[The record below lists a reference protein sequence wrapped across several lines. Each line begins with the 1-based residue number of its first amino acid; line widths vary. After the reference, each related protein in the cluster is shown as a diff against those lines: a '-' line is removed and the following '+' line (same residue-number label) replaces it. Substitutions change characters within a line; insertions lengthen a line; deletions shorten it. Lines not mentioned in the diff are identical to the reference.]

1 MNNTFDIFDEMTNEI
16 DMKLLKL
23 QLFNEAAKREFE
35 LNKQQAEIKVLKE
48 SGTQSDLNMLYEA
61 AEEGLINK
69 MQRSLKAAI
78 EALKEFIKKIIDKI
92 KSIFQSKQG
101 KETLDKMEDIC
112 NKNPN
117 VKNRKI
123 EITDIDKEQKCLQK
137 GIDKLSGI
145 IAKIKGGHNKDSF
158 DKEID
163 DVIEETNRERAKII
177 AIGAGITVTVGAAI
191 ALIKKYTKTSEDIG
205 KNAIYA
211 VDKNSELNEINDVMS
226 NISGTDIDD
235 DEALQ
240 AAKLGNDKVIKAKN
254 AQINLCKER
263 MSSVLNFIKTT
274 GNKLRGK
281 VISRDLEKEMN
292 ESTEYIDVSIDSS
305 LDDVNDVAVESY
317 LESLYNEVIVESGTG
332 DIKDELRKMTTDYRE
347 LQKKIKSSI
356 KEKKLDDAIKYID
369 EADKILDKSEKVVTS
384 VVTSTDISVKQE
396 VTDNM
401 VYFLK
406 VLATDFVSD
415 AVLKLLV
422 DKINANGM
430 NIPYQSDSVEK
441 KVAFSAIATAIYKI
455 RKEKSNSSTG
465 IEMSFKNAVKAKRK
479 QLSKYKNNIEKI
491 KSKLST
497 YNESVGFDDMIAIET
512 TSLGLNDDSFDILES
527 EIFDI

>member
-1 MNNTFDIFDEMTNEI
+1 MT
-16 DMKLLKL
+16 
-23 QLFNEAAKREFE
+23 
-35 LNKQQAEIKVLKE
+35 
-48 SGTQSDLNMLYEA
+48 TDLN
-61 AEEGLINK
+61 I
-69 MQRSLKAAI
+69 
-78 EALKEFIKKIIDKI
+78 
-92 KSIFQSKQG
+92 
-101 KETLDKMEDIC
+101 
-112 NKNPN
+112 
-117 VKNRKI
+117 
-123 EITDIDKEQKCLQK
+123 
-137 GIDKLSGI
+137 
-145 IAKIKGGHNKDSF
+145 
-158 DKEID
+158 
-163 DVIEETNRERAKII
+163 
-177 AIGAGITVTVGAAI
+177 
-191 ALIKKYTKTSEDIG
+191 
-205 KNAIYA
+205 
-211 VDKNSELNEINDVMS
+211 
-226 NISGTDIDD
+226 
-235 DEALQ
+235 
-240 AAKLGNDKVIKAKN
+240 
-254 AQINLCKER
+254 
-263 MSSVLNFIKTT
+263 IKTT

-479 QLSKYKNNIEKI
+479 QLSKYKNTIEKI

-497 YNESVGFDDMIAIET
+497 YNESVDFDDMIAIET

>member
-48 SGTQSDLNMLYEA
+48 SGTESDLNMLYEA

-69 MQRSLKAAI
+69 MQRSLKTAI

-112 NKNPN
+112 NKNPK
-117 VKNRKI
+117 VKNQKI

-177 AIGAGITVTVGAAI
+177 AIGAGITVTVGVAI

-254 AQINLCKER
+254 AQINLCKEK

-317 LESLYNEVIVESGTG
+317 LESIYNEVIAESGNG

-384 VVTSTDISVKQE
+384 TDISVKQE
-396 VTDNM
+396 VADNM

-406 VLATDFVSD
+406 ALAIDFVSD

-422 DKINANGM
+422 DKINASGM
-430 NIPYQSDSVEK
+430 NVPYQSDSVEK
-441 KVAFSAIATAIYKI
+441 KVALSAIATAIYKI

-479 QLSKYKNNIEKI
+479 QLSKYKNTIEKI

-497 YNESVGFDDMIAIET
+497 YNESVDFDDMIAIET

>member
-117 VKNRKI
+117 VKNQKI

-158 DKEID
+158 NKEID

-384 VVTSTDISVKQE
+384 TDISE
-396 VTDNM
+396 VRDNM

-422 DKINANGM
+422 DKLNANGM
-430 NIPYQSDSVEK
+430 NIPYQSDSVGK

-455 RKEKSNSSTG
+455 RKEKSNSRTG

>member
-117 VKNRKI
+117 VKNQKI

-158 DKEID
+158 NKEID

-384 VVTSTDISVKQE
+384 TDISVKQE
-396 VTDNM
+396 VADNM

-406 VLATDFVSD
+406 ALAIDFVSD

-441 KVAFSAIATAIYKI
+441 KVAFSAIHTAIYKI

-479 QLSKYKNNIEKI
+479 QLSKYKNTIEKI

-497 YNESVGFDDMIAIET
+497 YNESVDFDDMIATET
-512 TSLGLNDDSFDILES
+512 ASLGLNDDSFDILES

>member
-48 SGTQSDLNMLYEA
+48 SGTESDLNMLYEA

-112 NKNPN
+112 NKNPK
-117 VKNRKI
+117 VKNQKI

-177 AIGAGITVTVGAAI
+177 AIGAGITVTVGVAI

-226 NISGTDIDD
+226 NISGTDIND

-254 AQINLCKER
+254 AQINLCKEK

-317 LESLYNEVIVESGTG
+317 LESIYNEVIVESGNG

-384 VVTSTDISVKQE
+384 TDISVKQE
-396 VTDNM
+396 VADNM

-406 VLATDFVSD
+406 ALAIDFVSD

-422 DKINANGM
+422 DKINASGM
-430 NIPYQSDSVEK
+430 SIPYQSDSVEK
-441 KVAFSAIATAIYKI
+441 KVALSAIATAIYKI

-491 KSKLST
+491 KSKIST
-497 YNESVGFDDMIAIET
+497 YNESVDFDDMIATET
-512 TSLGLNDDSFDILES
+512 ASLGLNDNSFDILES

>member
-177 AIGAGITVTVGAAI
+177 AIGAGITVTVGAVI

-305 LDDVNDVAVESY
+305 LDDVNDVAVES
-317 LESLYNEVIVESGTG
+317 
-332 DIKDELRKMTTDYRE
+332 
-347 LQKKIKSSI
+347 
-356 KEKKLDDAIKYID
+356 
-369 EADKILDKSEKVVTS
+369 
-384 VVTSTDISVKQE
+384 
-396 VTDNM
+396 
-401 VYFLK
+401 
-406 VLATDFVSD
+406 
-415 AVLKLLV
+415 
-422 DKINANGM
+422 
-430 NIPYQSDSVEK
+430 
-441 KVAFSAIATAIYKI
+441 
-455 RKEKSNSSTG
+455 
-465 IEMSFKNAVKAKRK
+465 KRK

>member
-48 SGTQSDLNMLYEA
+48 SGTESDLNMLYEA

-112 NKNPN
+112 NKNPK
-117 VKNRKI
+117 VKNQKI

-177 AIGAGITVTVGAAI
+177 AIGAGITVTVGVAI

-254 AQINLCKER
+254 AQINLCKEK

-317 LESLYNEVIVESGTG
+317 LESLYNEVIVESGNG
-332 DIKDELRKMTTDYRE
+332 DIKDELRKMTTDYHE

-384 VVTSTDISVKQE
+384 TDISVKQE
-396 VTDNM
+396 VADNM

-406 VLATDFVSD
+406 ALAIDFVSD

-422 DKINANGM
+422 DKINASGM

-441 KVAFSAIATAIYKI
+441 KVALSAIATAIYKI

-497 YNESVGFDDMIAIET
+497 YNESVDFDDMIATET
-512 TSLGLNDDSFDILES
+512 ASLGLNDNSFDILES

>member
-117 VKNRKI
+117 VKNQKI

-158 DKEID
+158 NKEID

-384 VVTSTDISVKQE
+384 VVTSE

-422 DKINANGM
+422 DKLNANGM
-430 NIPYQSDSVEK
+430 NIPYQSDSVGK
-441 KVAFSAIATAIYKI
+441 KVVFSAIATAIYKI
-455 RKEKSNSSTG
+455 RKEESNSSTG

-497 YNESVGFDDMIAIET
+497 YNESVGFDDMVAIET

>member
-16 DMKLLKL
+16 DMKLLKF

-117 VKNRKI
+117 VKNQKI

-211 VDKNSELNEINDVMS
+211 VDKNSDLNEINDVMS

-263 MSSVLNFIKTT
+263 MSSVLNFIKIT

-317 LESLYNEVIVESGTG
+317 LESLY
-332 DIKDELRKMTTDYRE
+332 
-347 LQKKIKSSI
+347 
-356 KEKKLDDAIKYID
+356 
-369 EADKILDKSEKVVTS
+369 
-384 VVTSTDISVKQE
+384 
-396 VTDNM
+396 
-401 VYFLK
+401 
-406 VLATDFVSD
+406 
-415 AVLKLLV
+415 
-422 DKINANGM
+422 
-430 NIPYQSDSVEK
+430 
-441 KVAFSAIATAIYKI
+441 
-455 RKEKSNSSTG
+455 

>member
-48 SGTQSDLNMLYEA
+48 SGTESDLNMLYEA

-69 MQRSLKAAI
+69 MQRSLKTAI

-112 NKNPN
+112 NKNPK
-117 VKNRKI
+117 VKNQKI

-177 AIGAGITVTVGAAI
+177 AIGAGITVTVGVAI

-254 AQINLCKER
+254 AQINLCKEK

-317 LESLYNEVIVESGTG
+317 LESIYNEVIAESGNG

-384 VVTSTDISVKQE
+384 TDISVKQE
-396 VTDNM
+396 VADNM

-406 VLATDFVSD
+406 ALAIDFVSD

-422 DKINANGM
+422 DKINASGM
-430 NIPYQSDSVEK
+430 NVPYQSDSVEK
-441 KVAFSAIATAIYKI
+441 KVALSAIATAIYKI

-497 YNESVGFDDMIAIET
+497 YNESVDFDDMIATET
-512 TSLGLNDDSFDILES
+512 ASLGLNDNSFDILES

>member
-48 SGTQSDLNMLYEA
+48 SGTESDLNMLYEA

-69 MQRSLKAAI
+69 MQRSLKTAI

-101 KETLDKMEDIC
+101 KETLDKMDDIC
-112 NKNPN
+112 NKNPK
-117 VKNRKI
+117 VKNQKI

-177 AIGAGITVTVGAAI
+177 AIGAGITVTVGVAI

-254 AQINLCKER
+254 AQINLCKEK

-317 LESLYNEVIVESGTG
+317 LESIYNEVIAESGNG

-384 VVTSTDISVKQE
+384 TDISVKQE
-396 VTDNM
+396 VADNM

-406 VLATDFVSD
+406 ALAIDFVSD

-422 DKINANGM
+422 DKINASGM
-430 NIPYQSDSVEK
+430 NVPYQSDSVEK
-441 KVAFSAIATAIYKI
+441 KVALSAIATAIYKI

-497 YNESVGFDDMIAIET
+497 YNESVDFDDMIATET
-512 TSLGLNDDSFDILES
+512 ASLGLNDNSFDILES

>member
-35 LNKQQAEIKVLKE
+35 LNKQQAEIKVFKE
-48 SGTQSDLNMLYEA
+48 SGTESDLNMLYEA

-117 VKNRKI
+117 VKNQKI

-305 LDDVNDVAVESY
+305 LDDVN
-317 LESLYNEVIVESGTG
+317 
-332 DIKDELRKMTTDYRE
+332 
-347 LQKKIKSSI
+347 
-356 KEKKLDDAIKYID
+356 
-369 EADKILDKSEKVVTS
+369 
-384 VVTSTDISVKQE
+384 
-396 VTDNM
+396 
-401 VYFLK
+401 
-406 VLATDFVSD
+406 
-415 AVLKLLV
+415 V

-430 NIPYQSDSVEK
+430 NIPYQSD
-441 KVAFSAIATAIYKI
+441 SAIATAIYKI

>member
-16 DMKLLKL
+16 DMKLLKF

-117 VKNRKI
+117 VKNQKI

-317 LESLYNEVIVESGTG
+317 LESLYDEVIVESGTG

-369 EADKILDKSEKVVTS
+369 EADKILVKSEI
-384 VVTSTDISVKQE
+384 VVTSTCLTNISDKQE
-396 VTDNM
+396 VADNM
-401 VYFLK
+401 VWFLK
-406 VLATDFVSD
+406 ALAADFVGD

-430 NIPYQSDSVEK
+430 NIPYQSDSVGQ
-441 KVAFSAIATAIYKI
+441 KVANAVFATAMYKI
-455 RKEKSNSSTG
+455 KKERSNSSTG
-465 IEMSFKNAVKAKRK
+465 IEMSFKNAVKTKRK
-479 QLSKYKNNIEKI
+479 QLSKYKNTIEKI

-497 YNESVGFDDMIAIET
+497 YNESVDFDDMIAIET

>member
-117 VKNRKI
+117 VKNQKI

-158 DKEID
+158 NKEID

-384 VVTSTDISVKQE
+384 TDISVKQE
-396 VTDNM
+396 VADNM

-406 VLATDFVSD
+406 ALAIDFVSD

-441 KVAFSAIATAIYKI
+441 KVAFSAIHTAIYKI

-479 QLSKYKNNIEKI
+479 QLSKYKNIIEKI

-497 YNESVGFDDMIAIET
+497 YNESVDFDDMIATET
-512 TSLGLNDDSFDILES
+512 ASLGLNDNSFDILES

>member
-117 VKNRKI
+117 VKNQKI
-123 EITDIDKEQKCLQK
+123 KITDIDKEQKCLQK
-137 GIDKLSGI
+137 GIDKLSSI
-145 IAKIKGGHNKDSF
+145 IAKIKGGYNKDSF
-158 DKEID
+158 NKEID

-356 KEKKLDDAIKYID
+356 KEKKIDDAIKYID

-384 VVTSTDISVKQE
+384 TDISVKQE
-396 VTDNM
+396 VADNM

-406 VLATDFVSD
+406 AIAIDFVSD
-415 AVLKLLV
+415 AVLKSLV
-422 DKINANGM
+422 DKINAKYDM
-430 NIPYQSDSVEK
+430 IIPYLSDSVEK

>member
-48 SGTQSDLNMLYEA
+48 SGTESDLNMLYEA

-112 NKNPN
+112 NKNPK
-117 VKNRKI
+117 VKNQKI

-163 DVIEETNRERAKII
+163 DVIEETDRERAKII
-177 AIGAGITVTVGAAI
+177 AIGAGITVTVGVAI

-254 AQINLCKER
+254 AQINLCKEK

-317 LESLYNEVIVESGTG
+317 LESLYNEVIVESGNG
-332 DIKDELRKMTTDYRE
+332 DIKDELRKMTTDYHE

-384 VVTSTDISVKQE
+384 TDISVKQE
-396 VTDNM
+396 VADNM

-406 VLATDFVSD
+406 ALAIDFVSD

-422 DKINANGM
+422 DKINASGM

-441 KVAFSAIATAIYKI
+441 KVALSAIATAIYKI

-497 YNESVGFDDMIAIET
+497 YNESVDFDDMIATET
-512 TSLGLNDDSFDILES
+512 ASLGLNDNSFDILES

>member
-48 SGTQSDLNMLYEA
+48 SGTESDLNMLYEA

-112 NKNPN
+112 NKNPK
-117 VKNRKI
+117 VKNQKI

-177 AIGAGITVTVGAAI
+177 AIGAGITVTVGVAI

-254 AQINLCKER
+254 AQINLCKEK

-317 LESLYNEVIVESGTG
+317 LESLYDEVIVESGNG

-384 VVTSTDISVKQE
+384 TDISVKQE
-396 VTDNM
+396 VADNM

-406 VLATDFVSD
+406 ALAIDFVSD

-422 DKINANGM
+422 DKINASGM

-497 YNESVGFDDMIAIET
+497 YNESVGFDDMIATET
-512 TSLGLNDDSFDILES
+512 ASLGLNDNSFDILES

>member
-117 VKNRKI
+117 VKNQKI
-123 EITDIDKEQKCLQK
+123 KITDIDKEQKCLQK

-384 VVTSTDISVKQE
+384 TDISVKQE
-396 VTDNM
+396 VADNM

-406 VLATDFVSD
+406 AIAIDFVSD
-415 AVLKLLV
+415 AVLKSLV
-422 DKINANGM
+422 DKINAKYDM
-430 NIPYQSDSVEK
+430 IIPYLSDSVEK
-441 KVAFSAIATAIYKI
+441 KVAFSAIATTIYKI

>member
-48 SGTQSDLNMLYEA
+48 SGTESDLNMLYEA

-69 MQRSLKAAI
+69 MQRSLKTAI

-112 NKNPN
+112 NKNPK
-117 VKNRKI
+117 VKNQKI

-177 AIGAGITVTVGAAI
+177 AIGAGITVTVGVAI

-254 AQINLCKER
+254 AQINLCKEK

-347 LQKKIKSSI
+347 LQKKIKTSI

-369 EADKILDKSEKVVTS
+369 EADKILVKSEI
-384 VVTSTDISVKQE
+384 VVTSTCLTNISVKQE
-396 VTDNM
+396 VADNM
-401 VYFLK
+401 VWFLK
-406 VLATDFVSD
+406 TLAADFVGD

-422 DKINANGM
+422 DKINASGM
-430 NIPYQSDSVEK
+430 NVPYQSDSVEK
-441 KVAFSAIATAIYKI
+441 KVALSAIATAIYKI

-479 QLSKYKNNIEKI
+479 QLSKYKNTIEKI

-497 YNESVGFDDMIAIET
+497 YNESVDFDDMIAIET

>member
-112 NKNPN
+112 NKNPK
-117 VKNRKI
+117 VKNQKI

-177 AIGAGITVTVGAAI
+177 AIGAGITVTVGVAI

-254 AQINLCKER
+254 AQINLCKEK

-317 LESLYNEVIVESGTG
+317 LESLYDEVIVESGTG
-332 DIKDELRKMTTDYRE
+332 DIKDELRKMATDYRE

-384 VVTSTDISVKQE
+384 TDISVKQE
-396 VTDNM
+396 VADNM

-406 VLATDFVSD
+406 AIAIDFVSD
-415 AVLKLLV
+415 TVLKSLV
-422 DKINANGM
+422 DKINAKYDM
-430 NIPYQSDSVEK
+430 IIPYLSDSVEI
-441 KVAFSAIATAIYKI
+441 KVAFSAITTAIYKI
-455 RKEKSNSSTG
+455 RKAKSNSSTG

-497 YNESVGFDDMIAIET
+497 YNESVDFDDMIAIET

>member
-48 SGTQSDLNMLYEA
+48 SGTESDLNMLYEA

-69 MQRSLKAAI
+69 MQRSLKTAI

-112 NKNPN
+112 NKNPK
-117 VKNRKI
+117 VKNQKI

-177 AIGAGITVTVGAAI
+177 AIGAGITVTVGVAI

-254 AQINLCKER
+254 AQINLCKEK

-347 LQKKIKSSI
+347 LQKKIKTSI

-369 EADKILDKSEKVVTS
+369 EADKILVKSEI
-384 VVTSTDISVKQE
+384 VVTSTCLTNISVKQE
-396 VTDNM
+396 VADNM
-401 VYFLK
+401 VWFLK
-406 VLATDFVSD
+406 TLAADFVGD

-430 NIPYQSDSVEK
+430 DISYQSDSVEQ
-441 KVAFSAIATAIYKI
+441 KVAFAAFSTAIYKI
-455 RKEKSNSSTG
+455 RKERSNSSTG

-479 QLSKYKNNIEKI
+479 QLSKYKNTIEKI

-497 YNESVGFDDMIAIET
+497 YNESVDFDDMIAIET

>member
-117 VKNRKI
+117 VKNQKI

-384 VVTSTDISVKQE
+384 TDISVKQE
-396 VTDNM
+396 VADNM

-406 VLATDFVSD
+406 AIAIDFVSD
-415 AVLKLLV
+415 AVLKSLV
-422 DKINANGM
+422 DKINAKYDM
-430 NIPYQSDSVEK
+430 IIPYLSDSVEK
-441 KVAFSAIATAIYKI
+441 KVTFSAIATAIYKI
-455 RKEKSNSSTG
+455 RKEKSNSRTG